1 MSPATR
7 NHLPC
12 VIAQRTR
19 ASSRLLTNL
28 PPCHGAC
35 HSVCRWRRV
44 RKPHLTQNAA
54 VDTELDG
61 AGRDAGKR
69 TGRFLGGAVISI
81 AGDALALVMLLVCDA
96 PALTPVTDCPV
107 SCPTEL
113 ADYKGSQ
120 LQQEFD
126 LEGYTPSLSDNRDG
140 KRTPERATNQDDHHT
155 RETGQL
161 VLALML
167 DDVAHDS
174 KSKPGGVNE
183 AFDRAQSTP
192 RDVRLPQQ
200 SSTVARFVCVAAS
213 VFVCAC
219 KYDGIYASTHVSV
232 CVFLCVCVLY
242 LRYRCLWAFYVVC
255 SHCIVVM

>member
-1 MSPATR
+1 M
-7 NHLPC
+7 
-12 VIAQRTR
+12 
-19 ASSRLLTNL
+19 
-28 PPCHGAC
+28 
-35 HSVCRWRRV
+35 
-44 RKPHLTQNAA
+44 
-54 VDTELDG
+54 DTEPDG

-174 KSKPGGVNE
+174 KGKPGGVNE

-200 SSTVARFVCVAAS
+200 SSTVARFVCVGSRRREQA
-213 VFVCAC
+213 
-219 KYDGIYASTHVSV
+219 
-232 CVFLCVCVLY
+232 
-242 LRYRCLWAFYVVC
+242 
-255 SHCIVVM
+255 IVTRKEHRAPSFHPIRI

>member
-1 MSPATR
+1 M
-7 NHLPC
+7 
-12 VIAQRTR
+12 
-19 ASSRLLTNL
+19 
-28 PPCHGAC
+28 
-35 HSVCRWRRV
+35 
-44 RKPHLTQNAA
+44 
-54 VDTELDG
+54 DTEPDG

-126 LEGYTPSLSDNRDG
+126 LEGYTPSVSDNRDG

-174 KSKPGGVNE
+174 KGKPGGVNE

>member
-1 MSPATR
+1 M
-7 NHLPC
+7 
-12 VIAQRTR
+12 
-19 ASSRLLTNL
+19 LTNL

-54 VDTELDG
+54 VDTEPDG

-126 LEGYTPSLSDNRDG
+126 LEGYTAGGGSYNTRSGRLALGLILGTDAQVEHIQS
-140 KRTPERATNQDDHHT
+140 KRTHSVER
-155 RETGQL
+155 
-161 VLALML
+161 
-167 DDVAHDS
+167 
-174 KSKPGGVNE
+174 
-183 AFDRAQSTP
+183 
-192 RDVRLPQQ
+192 
-200 SSTVARFVCVAAS
+200 
-213 VFVCAC
+213 
-219 KYDGIYASTHVSV
+219 
-232 CVFLCVCVLY
+232 
-242 LRYRCLWAFYVVC
+242 
-255 SHCIVVM
+255 